1 MKKII
6 LATVAVLCFG
16 VAHADVKLSK
26 SELKELA
33 KSAQWHDNASYLSKD
48 GKVRY
53 SAHYELDKDGRPKL
67 VAKKSYLPA
76 VTDGINRTPKTS
88 YFAIAPKTL
97 KYVGK
102 ASRLTNPIGIGLL
115 MIDVLGSEDWN
126 VNPNNTITYTKNPDK
141 PYCTWYSCADTP
153 QMACDEWFS
162 DAISK
167 NPRFADR
174 YVYSGSPNN
183 NCLIY
188 GGSEKYN
195 GNLGAVVTFKVPQ
208 RQVMT
213 DEQFEA
219 IVRDLAKAGNI
230 NAKQVILDT
239 VKDEIAD
246 GKHDSEIIRLADDI
260 SQDTPTDDTPTEESP
275 PDNPTDPSQGTGT
288 DTDPKTDTP
297 TNPNT
302 GTGTAIGTED
312 TPKDDTPNKTSSD
325 LPAFCDWASIVCE
338 FIGVKPDMPDVPVPT
353 KDIELKNPAEFDKD
367 YVRFG
372 KQCPADV
379 SVDVDMGF
387 ASHTVVFPFTPICD
401 FVKDYLS
408 WVVVLGAYL
417 FATIHI
423 SSAFKV

>member
-16 VAHADVKLSK
+16 VAHADVKLST

-88 YFAIAPKTL
+88 YFAITPKTL

-115 MIDVLGSEDWN
+115 MIDVLGSDVDWDI
-126 VNPNNTITYTKNPDK
+126 NPNDNTINYEPSGAYDYVCDGVVYAIEADALSCGYAKIRRMYNYQNGQELKYGTYWWGDNLFLEGHTTLYHRQPKKDK
-141 PYCTWYSCADTP
+141 
-153 QMACDEWFS
+153 
-162 DAISK
+162 
-167 NPRFADR
+167 
-174 YVYSGSPNN
+174 
-183 NCLIY
+183 
-188 GGSEKYN
+188 
-195 GNLGAVVTFKVPQ
+195 
-208 RQVMT
+208 QVMT

-230 NAKQVILDT
+230 NAKQVILDAA
-239 VKDEIAD
+239 KDEIAD

-260 SQDTPTDDTPTEESP
+260 SQDTPTDDTPTEEPP
-275 PDNPTDPSQGTGT
+275 PDNPTDPSQGT

-312 TPKDDTPNKTSSD
+312 TPKDNDNPDKTSSD
-325 LPAFCDWASIVCE
+325 LPAFCEWASIVCE

-353 KDIELKNPAEFDKD
+353 KDIELKSPAEFDKD

-372 KQCPADV
+372 EQCPADV

>member
-1 MKKII
+1 MKKLLLTTLAIFCIGTTTTHAQPTEKQKII
-6 LATVAVLCFG
+6 
-16 VAHADVKLSK
+16 DMVKS
-26 SELKELA
+26 SD
-33 KSAQWHDNASYLSKD
+33 DNVKAYSSD
-48 GKVRY
+48 GKRFYQKEYTLNDKGGIDVRVR
-53 SAHYELDKDGRPKL
+53 EK
-67 VAKKSYLPA
+67 YLPA

-153 QMACDEWFS
+153 QMACDEWF
-162 DAISK
+162 AYTISK
-167 NPRFADR
+167 SPRFADS
-174 YVYSGSPNN
+174 YKVQDGGGG
-183 NCLIY
+183 CLVY
-188 GGSEKYN
+188 GGENRYN
-195 GNLGAVVTFKVPQ
+195 GNMGAAVTFKAPQ

-230 NAKQVILDT
+230 NAKQVILDA

-260 SQDTPTDDTPTEESP
+260 SQDTATEEPP

-302 GTGTAIGTED
+302 GTGTAIGTDD
-312 TPKDDTPNKTSSD
+312 TPKDNDNPDKTSSD
-325 LPAFCDWASIVCE
+325 LPPFCEWAKPVCDFIDWVRQEPPQDEPPKTVPKA
-338 FIGVKPDMPDVPVPT
+338 GVG
-353 KDIELKNPAEFDKD
+353 DIPEL
-367 YVRFG
+367 
-372 KQCPADV
+372 
-379 SVDVDMGF
+379 SDVDRNKQYID
-387 ASHTVVFPFTPICD
+387 FTGECPTGQISFGINGTQYSYTMPYTHFCELLD
-401 FVKDYLS
+401 KLSFWLLAFTYLS
-408 WVVVLGAYL
+408 TAYFVVSNL
-417 FATIHI
+417 
-423 SSAFKV
+423 

>member
-16 VAHADVKLSK
+16 VAHADVKLST

-33 KSAQWHDNASYLSKD
+33 KSAHWHDNASYLSKD

-115 MIDVLGSEDWN
+115 MLDVLGSEDWN
-126 VNPNNTITYTKNPDK
+126 VNPNNTITYNADVEFSGGGFRASSADAV
-141 PYCTWYSCADTP
+141 CTLILNANR
-153 QMACDEWFS
+153 QNVGN
-162 DAISK
+162 DASVTAYHV
-167 NPRFADR
+167 PTDSTRGGC
-174 YVYSGSPNN
+174 Y
-183 NCLIY
+183 Y
-188 GGSEKYN
+188 GNSEKHKGFFAPYFVVPKDKRVMSEAEFDQ
-195 GNLGAVVTFKVPQ
+195 AV
-208 RQVMT
+208 R
-213 DEQFEA
+213 A
-219 IVRDLAKAGNI
+219 LAKAGNI
-230 NAKQVILDT
+230 NAKQVILDAA
-239 VKDEIAD
+239 KDEIAD

-260 SQDTPTDDTPTEESP
+260 SQDTATEEPP

-288 DTDPKTDTP
+288 GTDPKTDTP

-302 GTGTAIGTED
+302 GTGTAIGTDD

-325 LPAFCDWASIVCE
+325 LPPFCDWASIVCE

-387 ASHTVVFPFTPICD
+387 ASHTVVFPFTPICA

>member
-16 VAHADVKLSK
+16 VAHADVKLST

-102 ASRLTNPIGIGLL
+102 AAKGANAVGIGLL
-115 MIDVLGSEDWN
+115 MIDVLGEGIDW
-126 VNPNNTITYTKNPDK
+126 VLDPDNNSVKYHDK
-141 PYCTWYSCADTP
+141 RSFTCSGGFDGIVFSSLDHLNQHHCSSWNMRPVGTRIDSRYSDT
-153 QMACDEWFS
+153 F
-162 DAISK
+162 
-167 NPRFADR
+167 
-174 YVYSGSPNN
+174 YVYSFCDSNH
-183 NCLIY
+183 
-188 GGSEKYN
+188 
-195 GNLGAVVTFKVPQ
+195 TFLPCTYTQ
-208 RQVMT
+208 SSNQVMT

-230 NAKQVILDT
+230 NAKQVILDAA
-239 VKDEIAD
+239 KDEIAD

-260 SQDTPTDDTPTEESP
+260 SQDTATDTPTEEP
-275 PDNPTDPSQGTGT
+275 QPNNPTDPSQGT

-302 GTGTAIGTED
+302 GTGTAIGTDD
-312 TPKDDTPNKTSSD
+312 TPKDNPDKTSSD
-325 LPAFCDWASIVCE
+325 LPAFCDWATIVCE